1 MSSTVQR
8 LTLKGSQDSLI
19 SDSLTHKSSLSH
31 CSVHSKIKRFIDIF
45 GAIIGLLLTVILAIP
60 IFILMQWDDPGPI
73 LYSQMRCGLQ
83 GKPFR
88 IWKFRS
94 MVINADQQQHLV
106 KNEAKGHFFKNN
118 KDPRVTNLGY
128 FLRRSS
134 LDEFP
139 QFWNVLRGEMSLVGT
154 RPPTLD
160 EVAKYN
166 SYHWQRLA
174 VKPGLT
180 GEWQVNGRSTITD
193 FEQVVKL
200 DLNYQEKWSILYD
213 LQLIFKTIFVVL
225 SRKGAY

>member
-1 MSSTVQR
+1 MSTTFNR
-8 LTLKGSQDSLI
+8 LTPRGSQDSLI
-19 SDSLTHKSSLSH
+19 YQSFLPH
-31 CSVHSKIKRFIDIF
+31 CSVYSKVKRFIDIL
-45 GAIIGLLLTVILAIP
+45 GAIIGLLLTLILVIP
-60 IFILMQWDDPGPI
+60 IFIAMQWDDPGPI
-73 LYSQMRCGLQ
+73 LYSQIRCGLQ

-94 MVINADQQQHLV
+94 MIINADQQQHLI

-118 KDPRVTNLGY
+118 KDPRVTNIGY

-139 QFWNVLRGEMSLVGT
+139 QFWNVLMGDMSLVGT

-160 EVAKYN
+160 EVTQYN
-166 SYHWQRLA
+166 AYHWQRLA

-180 GEWQVNGRSTITD
+180 GEWQVNGRSTITN
-193 FEQVVKL
+193 FEEVVKL
-200 DLNYQEKWSILYD
+200 DLNYQKKWSILYD